1 MAQARKPIK
10 IGPCRGLQRVLA
22 LIWHMCLHA
31 SLLRGAHAKGLGLVV
46 LLASIGLR
54 WNGRSPQTNK
64 NGKWGNKHES
74 VKKLPLFGC
83 TWAVFAVRDL
93 RTLSRIAPFHLRP
106 RWENDIPF
114 NHVASFFFLQV
125 VAGDAVRKQC
135 SLDATLN
142 LKNREISRA
151 SFVPINHPPGKQ
163 KHHQGC
169 VSFGRLC
176 AAVLLCYP
184 RAVPVH
190 VCRGVVGAAALGFNE
205 SLTGDHCA
213 QKVDYG

>member
-1 MAQARKPIK
+1 MMPA
-10 IGPCRGLQRVLA
+10 V
-22 LIWHMCLHA
+22 A
-31 SLLRGAHAKGLGLVV
+31 SNGSSPSSGTCASTQVSSEVRTPKD
-46 LLASIGLR
+46 LASSCSWRQSGC
-54 WNGRSPQTNK
+54 GGTEGPPQTNK

-74 VKKLPLFGC
+74 VNKLSLFVC

-142 LKNREISRA
+142 LKNREISQA